1 MHTWLISAAASRTS
15 FQLVLSNVR
24 LGLWGCFFLEV
35 MRLKFGILGSHIPE
49 FDVTSITVSG
59 LLVRIHLVF
68 FPDVG
73 LLFRCSVKTAAEF
86 VHCVQMREQWFV
98 SFGC

>member
-1 MHTWLISAAASRTS
+1 MRRFLLFCAQPKREDHVQPRMHTWLISAAASRTS

-24 LGLWGCFFLEV
+24 LGLWGCLFLEV
-35 MRLKFGILGSHIPE
+35 MRLTFGILGSHIPE

-73 LLFRCSVKTAAEF
+73 RVISLQC
-86 VHCVQMREQWFV
+86 
-98 SFGC
+98 